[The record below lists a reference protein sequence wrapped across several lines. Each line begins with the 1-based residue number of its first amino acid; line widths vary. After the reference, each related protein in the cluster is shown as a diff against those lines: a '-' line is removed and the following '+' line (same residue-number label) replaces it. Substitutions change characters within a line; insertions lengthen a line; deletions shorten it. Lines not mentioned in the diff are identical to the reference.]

1 MFLICFNILIRII
14 THNNNFFM
22 ALAKATTLSLDA
34 KNNYG
39 IVYTPDPLVNQIL
52 DLIPKHYYENPHLK
66 WLDVGA
72 GNGAFSLNLYNRLAT
87 HLATAFP
94 NLETRRSHIIKNMIT
109 MCEIYPPHIEK
120 LRELFSQDANII
132 TSDFLLLN
140 KDLKQFDF
148 IIGNPPYNI
157 NGALK
162 TPTNK
167 SLKKNN
173 GGKQIYVDF
182 VNKSLSLLHKG
193 GHLALIIPSLWLKPD
208 KAGLYYSLLHSN
220 FVIEKLHCLSASET
234 QKAFLYKAQ
243 TPTCFFYGHLK
254 EQTKETKEIKQITL
268 SIYDKL
274 NDCYIDYVLR
284 PNYPIPINGINIINK
299 LLAYV
304 DKLGHLKVYKSNSPP
319 KNSLFYNDNKNNDNA
334 NINIHTTKLYKKTPL
349 LIINYS
355 NNLQHYANQPKL
367 ILAHKMYG
375 FPYLDC
381 SGVYG
386 ISARDNYIL
395 TTTDYSINELQQIQ
409 AFLSTKIA
417 LFIFSTTN
425 YRMRYLERY
434 AFQFIPNITKLEG
447 FPNLVNLNPISREKL
462 ISNFFNFSNEE
473 EIIIKNSFANYNDF

>member
-1 MFLICFNILIRII
+1 
-14 THNNNFFM
+14 M
-22 ALAKATTLSLDA
+22 ATAIANDA

-39 IVYTPDPLVNQIL
+39 IVYTPNPLVVQIL

-72 GNGAFSLNLYNRLAT
+72 GNGAFTLNLYNRLLT

-94 NLETRRSHIIKNMIT
+94 NLESRRHHIIKNMIT

-120 LRELFSQDANII
+120 LKSLFVPDANII

-140 KDLKQFDF
+140 KDLIRFDF

-173 GGKQIYVDF
+173 DGKQIYVDF
-182 VNKSLSLLHKG
+182 VKKSLSLLNPD

-208 KAGLYYSLLHSN
+208 KAGLYYALLHNN
-220 FVIEKLHCLSASET
+220 FVIEKLHCLSTNET

-243 TPTCFFYGHLK
+243 TPTCFFYGYLK
-254 EQTKETKEIKQITL
+254 EETKETKETKQAKQVSL
-268 SIYDKL
+268 AIYDKL
-274 NDCYIDYVLR
+274 NKCFVNYVLR
-284 PNYPIPINGINIINK
+284 PNYPIPTNGISIINK
-299 LLAYV
+299 LLTYV
-304 DKLGHLKVYKSNSPP
+304 DKVGHLKVYKSNSPP
-319 KNSLFYNDNKNNDNA
+319 KNSLFYNDNKTNDNKTNDYKTNANTNA
-334 NINIHTTKLYKKTPL
+334 NIQTTKLNKKTPL
-349 LIINYS
+349 LITNYS

-375 FPYLDC
+375 FPYLDS
-381 SGVYG
+381 SGIYG
-386 ISARDNYIL
+386 ICARDNYIL
-395 TTTDYSINELQQIQ
+395 TSADYSLNELQQIQ

-434 AFQFIPNITKLEG
+434 AFQFIPAITKLPE
-447 FPNLVNLNPISREKL
+447 FPSLLNLDRISREKL
-462 ISNFFNFSNEE
+462 IINFFNFSNNE
-473 EIIIKNSFANYNDF
+473 EIIINNSFANYNYFIDAF

>member
-1 MFLICFNILIRII
+1 
-14 THNNNFFM
+14 M
-22 ALAKATTLSLDA
+22 ATATTDA

-39 IVYTPDPLVNQIL
+39 IVYTPDPLVDKIL

-72 GNGAFSLNLYNRLAT
+72 GNGAFSQNLYNRLAT
-87 HLATAFP
+87 HLTKTFP

-120 LRELFSQDANII
+120 LNELFSQEANII
-132 TSDFLLLN
+132 TSDFLLIN
-140 KDLKQFDF
+140 KDVKSFDFDFDF

-173 GGKQIYVDF
+173 DGKQIYVDF
-182 VNKSLSLLHKG
+182 VKKSLTLLNPG

-208 KAGLYYSLLHSN
+208 KAGLYYALLHSN
-220 FVIEKLHCLSASET
+220 FVIEKLNCLNTSET

-243 TPTCFFYGHLK
+243 TPTCFFYGHLTK
-254 EQTKETKEIKQITL
+254 EKEETKEAKQLTL
-268 SIYDKL
+268 AIYDKL
-274 NDCYIDYVLR
+274 NKCYSNYVLR
-284 PNYPIPINGINIINK
+284 ANYPIPTNGINIINK
-299 LLAYV
+299 LLHYV
-304 DKLGHLKVYKSNSPP
+304 DKVGHLKVYKSNSPP
-319 KNSLFYNDNKNNDNA
+319 KNSLFTNA
-334 NINIHTTKLYKKTPL
+334 NANANANATHPNIQTTKLCKKTPL

-375 FPYLDC
+375 FPYLDS

-386 ISARDNYIL
+386 ISARDNYVL
-395 TTTDYSINELQQIQ
+395 TSADYSLNELIEIQ

-434 AFQFIPNITKLEG
+434 AFQYIPAITKLQD
-447 FPNLVNLNPISREKL
+447 FPSLLNLDPISREKL
-462 ISNFFNFSNEE
+462 IVKFFNFSLNEE
-473 EIIIKNSFANYNDF
+473 TIINNSFAKYNYFI

>member
-1 MFLICFNILIRII
+1 M
-14 THNNNFFM
+14 TSVS
-22 ALAKATTLSLDA
+22 APLSVDA

-39 IVYTPDPLVNQIL
+39 IVYTPYPLVDKIL
-52 DLIPKHYYENPHLK
+52 DLIPKHYYENPALK

-72 GNGAFSLNLYNRLAT
+72 GNGAFSLNLYNRLVTNLAAT
-87 HLATAFP
+87 FP
-94 NLETRRSHIIKNMIT
+94 NMETRRSHIIKNMIT

-120 LRELFSQDANII
+120 LKELFSQDANIL
-132 TSDFLLLN
+132 TSDFLTLELN
-140 KDLKQFDF
+140 KDVKHFDF

-167 SLKKNN
+167 TLKKESD
-173 GGKQIYVDF
+173 GKQIYVDF
-182 VNKSLSLLHKG
+182 VNKSLTLLNPG

-208 KAGLYYSLLHSN
+208 KAGLYYSLLHNN
-220 FVIEKLHCLSASET
+220 FVIEKLYCLSTSET

-254 EQTKETKEIKQITL
+254 EQQKQEQQKQITKEQVSL

-274 NDCYIDYVLR
+274 NDCNINYVLR
-284 PNYPIPINGINIINK
+284 PNYPIPTNGINIINK
-299 LLAYV
+299 LLHYV
-304 DKLGHLKVYKSNSPP
+304 DRIGHLKVYKSNSPP
-319 KNSLFYNDNKNNDNA
+319 KNSLF
-334 NINIHTTKLYKKTPL
+334 NIIDTSSTFIVNPNIQTTKLYKKTPL

-355 NNLQHYANQPKL
+355 NNIQHYANQPKL

-375 FPYLDC
+375 FPYLDS

-395 TTTDYSINELQQIQ
+395 TSADYSINELQQIQ

-434 AFQFIPNITKLEG
+434 AFQFIPNITKIKE
-447 FPNLVNLNPISREKL
+447 FPNLLNLNPISREKL
-462 ISNFFNFSNEE
+462 IINFFNFSIKEE
-473 EIIIKNSFANYNDF
+473 TIIKNSFADYNYF

>member
-1 MFLICFNILIRII
+1 MDTSN
-14 THNNNFFM
+14 
-22 ALAKATTLSLDA
+22 DA

-39 IVYTPDPLVNQIL
+39 IVYTPSPLVDKIL

-72 GNGAFSLNLYNRLAT
+72 GNGAFSLNLYNRLVT
-87 HLATAFP
+87 NLAQTFP
-94 NLETRRSHIIKNMIT
+94 NLETRRNHIIKNMISL
-109 MCEIYPPHIEK
+109 CEIYPPHIEK
-120 LRELFSQDANII
+120 LNELFSRDANII
-132 TSDFLLLN
+132 SSDFLTLELN
-140 KDLKQFDF
+140 KDVKHFDF

-173 GGKQIYVDF
+173 DGKQIYVDF
-182 VNKSLSLLHKG
+182 VNKSLTLLNKG

-220 FVIEKLHCLSASET
+220 FVIEKLHCLNTSET

-254 EQTKETKEIKQITL
+254 EKEKEKEKDKHISL
-268 SIYDKL
+268 AIYDKL
-274 NDCYIDYVLR
+274 NKSYVDYVLR
-284 PNYPIPINGINIINK
+284 PNYPIPTNGINIINK
-299 LLAYV
+299 LLHYV
-304 DKLGHLKVYKSNSPP
+304 DKVGHLKVYKTNSPP
-319 KNSLFYNDNKNNDNA
+319 KNSLFYNNNNNNNNNNLNIQTTRLDN
-334 NINIHTTKLYKKTPL
+334 KTPL

-375 FPYLDC
+375 FPYLDS

-386 ISARDNYIL
+386 ISTRDNYIL
-395 TTTDYSINELQQIQ
+395 TSADYSINELREIQ

-434 AFQFIPNITKLEG
+434 AFQYIPAITKLKE
-447 FPNLVNLNPISREKL
+447 FPSLLNLDPNSREKL
-462 ISNFFNFSNEE
+462 IINFFNFSNNEE
-473 EIIIKNSFANYNDF
+473 TIINNSFANYNYFIDAY

>member
-1 MFLICFNILIRII
+1 
-14 THNNNFFM
+14 M
-22 ALAKATTLSLDA
+22 AIATTNDA

-39 IVYTPDPLVNQIL
+39 IVYTPDSLINQIL
-52 DLIPKHYYENPHLK
+52 DLLPKHYYENPHLK

-72 GNGAFSLNLYNRLAT
+72 GNGAFSLNLYNRLVT
-87 HLATAFP
+87 HLATTFP

-120 LRELFSQDANII
+120 LKSLFSPDANII

-140 KDLKQFDF
+140 KDLNRFDF

-173 GGKQIYVDF
+173 DGKQIYVDF
-182 VNKSLSLLHKG
+182 VKKSLSLLNHG

-220 FVIEKLHCLSASET
+220 FVIEKLHCLNTSET

-254 EQTKETKEIKQITL
+254 TKEAKQPTL
-268 SIYDKL
+268 AIYDKL
-274 NDCYIDYVLR
+274 NKCFVNYVLR
-284 PNYPIPINGINIINK
+284 ANYPIPTNGISIINK
-299 LLAYV
+299 LLSYV
-304 DKLGHLKVYKSNSPP
+304 DKVGHLKVYKSNSPP
-319 KNSLFYNDNKNNDNA
+319 KNSLFTNANDNA
-334 NINIHTTKLYKKTPL
+334 NANANANPNIQTTKLCKKTPL

-375 FPYLDC
+375 FPYLDS
-381 SGVYG
+381 SGIYG
-386 ISARDNYIL
+386 ICARDNYIL
-395 TTTDYSINELQQIQ
+395 TSADYSLNELKQIQ

-417 LFIFSTTN
+417 LFIF
-425 YRMRYLERY
+425 LI
-434 AFQFIPNITKLEG
+434 F
-447 FPNLVNLNPISREKL
+447 NL
-462 ISNFFNFSNEE
+462 
-473 EIIIKNSFANYNDF
+473 

>member
-1 MFLICFNILIRII
+1 
-14 THNNNFFM
+14 M
-22 ALAKATTLSLDA
+22 ATATTDA

-39 IVYTPDPLVNQIL
+39 IVYTPNPLVDKIL

-72 GNGAFSLNLYNRLAT
+72 GNGAFSQNLYNRLVT
-87 HLATAFP
+87 HLTKTFP

-120 LRELFSQDANII
+120 LSELFSQEANII
-132 TSDFLLLN
+132 TSDFLTLELN
-140 KDLKQFDF
+140 KDVKSFDF

-173 GGKQIYVDF
+173 DGKQIYVDF
-182 VNKSLSLLHKG
+182 VKKSLTLLNPG

-208 KAGLYYSLLHSN
+208 KAGLYYALLHSN
-220 FVIEKLHCLSASET
+220 FVIEKLHCLNTSET

-243 TPTCFFYGHLK
+243 TPTCFFYGHL
-254 EQTKETKEIKQITL
+254 TKETKEKQTKEKEKEAKQLTL
-268 SIYDKL
+268 AIYDKL
-274 NDCYIDYVLR
+274 NKCYSDYVLR
-284 PNYPIPINGINIINK
+284 ANYPIPTNGINIINK
-299 LLAYV
+299 LLHYV
-304 DKLGHLKVYKSNSPP
+304 DKVGHLKVYKSNSPP
-319 KNSLFYNDNKNNDNA
+319 KNSLFYTNA
-334 NINIHTTKLYKKTPL
+334 NASPHPNIQTTKLCKKTPL

-375 FPYLDC
+375 FPYLDS

-395 TTTDYSINELQQIQ
+395 TSTDYSLNELQEIQ

-434 AFQFIPNITKLEG
+434 AFQYIPAITKLQD
-447 FPNLVNLNPISREKL
+447 FPSLLNLDPISREKL
-462 ISNFFNFSNEE
+462 IVNFFNFSLNEE
-473 EIIIKNSFANYNDF
+473 TIINNSFANYNYFI

>member
-1 MFLICFNILIRII
+1 
-14 THNNNFFM
+14 M
-22 ALAKATTLSLDA
+22 ATAIANDA

-39 IVYTPDPLVNQIL
+39 IVYTPEPLVDQIL

-72 GNGAFSLNLYNRLAT
+72 GNGAFSLNLYNRLVT
-87 HLATAFP
+87 HLATTFP
-94 NLETRRSHIIKNMIT
+94 NLESRRSHIIKNMIT

-120 LRELFSQDANII
+120 LSDLFVPDANII

-140 KDLKQFDF
+140 KDLNHFDF

-173 GGKQIYVDF
+173 DGKQIYVDF
-182 VNKSLSLLHKG
+182 VKKSLILLNPG

-208 KAGLYYSLLHSN
+208 KAGLYYALLHSN
-220 FVIEKLHCLSASET
+220 FVIEKLHCLNTSET

-254 EQTKETKEIKQITL
+254 IKEEKEETTQPTL
-268 SIYDKL
+268 AIYDKL
-274 NDCYIDYVLR
+274 NKCFVNYVLR
-284 PNYPIPINGINIINK
+284 ANYPIPTNGISIINK
-299 LLAYV
+299 LLTYV
-304 DKLGHLKVYKSNSPP
+304 DKVGHLKVYKSNSPP
-319 KNSLFYNDNKNNDNA
+319 KNSLFYNDNPNNITNP
-334 NINIHTTKLYKKTPL
+334 NIQTTKLHKKTPL

-375 FPYLDC
+375 FPYLDS
-381 SGVYG
+381 SGIYG
-386 ISARDNYIL
+386 ICARDNYIL
-395 TTTDYSINELQQIQ
+395 TSADYSLNELKQIQ

-434 AFQFIPNITKLEG
+434 AFQFIPAITKLPD
-447 FPNLVNLNPISREKL
+447 FPNLLNSEPVSREKL
-462 ISNFFNFSNEE
+462 IINFFNFSSNEE
-473 EIIIKNSFANYNDF
+473 TIINNSFANYNYFI

>member
-1 MFLICFNILIRII
+1 
-14 THNNNFFM
+14 M
-22 ALAKATTLSLDA
+22 ATSTSTSIANDA

-39 IVYTPDPLVNQIL
+39 IVYSPDPLVVQIL
-52 DLIPKHYYENPHLK
+52 DLIPKHHYENPHLK

-72 GNGAFSLNLYNRLAT
+72 GNGAFTLNLYNRLLN
-87 HLATAFP
+87 HLATTFP
-94 NLETRRSHIIKNMIT
+94 NLESRRHHIIKNMIT

-120 LRELFSQDANII
+120 LKSLFYPDANII

-140 KDLKQFDF
+140 KDLTCFDF

-173 GGKQIYVDF
+173 DGKQIYVDF
-182 VNKSLSLLHKG
+182 VKKSLSLLNPD

-208 KAGLYYSLLHSN
+208 KAGLYYELLHSN
-220 FVIEKLHCLSASET
+220 FVIEKLHCLSTSET

-254 EQTKETKEIKQITL
+254 ETKEKEKTQPCL

-274 NDCYIDYVLR
+274 NKCYINYVLR
-284 PNYPIPINGINIINK
+284 PDYPIPSNGINIINK
-299 LLAYV
+299 LLIYV
-304 DKLGHLKVYKSNSPP
+304 DKVGHLKVYKSNSPS
-319 KNSLFYNDNKNNDNA
+319 KKSLFCNNNSIFA
-334 NINIHTTKLYKKTPL
+334 NLNIQTTMLHKKTPL
-349 LIINYS
+349 LITNYS
-355 NNLQHYANQPKL
+355 NNLQHYAEQPKL

-375 FPYLDC
+375 FPYLDS
-381 SGVYG
+381 SGAYG
-386 ISARDNYIL
+386 ISSRDNYIL
-395 TTTDYSINELQQIQ
+395 TSADYSINELQQIQ
-409 AFLSTKIA
+409 AFLSTKIE

-434 AFQFIPNITKLEG
+434 AFQFIPAITKIKD
-447 FPNLVNLNPISREKL
+447 FPNLLNLDCVSREKL
-462 ISNFFNFSNEE
+462 IINFFNFSGNEE
-473 EIIIKNSFANYNDF
+473 TIINKCFANYNYFIDAC

>member
-1 MFLICFNILIRII
+1 
-14 THNNNFFM
+14 M
-22 ALAKATTLSLDA
+22 AIATTTTDA

-39 IVYTPDPLVNQIL
+39 IVYTPDPLINQIL
-52 DLIPKHYYENPHLK
+52 DLIPKHHYENQHLK

-72 GNGAFSLNLYNRLAT
+72 GNGAFTLNLYNRLLT
-87 HLATAFP
+87 HLALAFP
-94 NLETRRSHIIKNMIT
+94 NLETRRTHIIKNMIT

-120 LRELFSQDANII
+120 LKSLFVPDANVI
-132 TSDFLLLN
+132 SNDFLSLN
-140 KDLKQFDF
+140 KDLIRFDF

-173 GGKQIYVDF
+173 DGKQIYVDF
-182 VNKSLSLLHKG
+182 VKKSLSLLNPC

-208 KAGLYYSLLHSN
+208 KAGLYCALLHSN
-220 FVIEKLHCLSASET
+220 FVIEKLHCLSTNET
-234 QKAFLYKAQ
+234 QKAFSYKAQ

-254 EQTKETKEIKQITL
+254 EEEEIKEEETKETKEAKQVNL
-268 SIYDKL
+268 AIYDKL
-274 NDCYIDYVLR
+274 NNCYVDYALR
-284 PNYPIPINGINIINK
+284 PNYPIPTNGINIINK
-299 LLAYV
+299 LLLYV
-304 DKLGHLKVYKSNSPP
+304 DKIGYLKVYKSNSPP
-319 KNSLFYNDNKNNDNA
+319 KNSVFANTNTNANNTLIA

-355 NNLQHYANQPKL
+355 NSIQHYANQPKL

-375 FPYLDC
+375 FPYLDS
-381 SGVYG
+381 SGTYG
-386 ISARDNYIL
+386 ICARDNYIL
-395 TTTDYSINELQQIQ
+395 TTKDYSLNELKEIQ

-434 AFQFIPNITKLEG
+434 AFQYIPAITKIKE
-447 FPNLVNLNPISREKL
+447 FPNLLNLDCISREKL
-462 ISNFFNFSNEE
+462 IINFFNFSSNEE
-473 EIIIKNSFANYNDF
+473 TIINKCFANYNYFIDAC

>member
-1 MFLICFNILIRII
+1 
-14 THNNNFFM
+14 M
-22 ALAKATTLSLDA
+22 AIANDA

-39 IVYTPDPLVNQIL
+39 IVYTTDPLINQIL

-72 GNGAFSLNLYNRLAT
+72 GNGAFSLNLYNRLVN
-87 HLATAFP
+87 HLATTFP
-94 NLETRRSHIIKNMIT
+94 NLETRRTHIIKNMIT

-120 LRELFSQDANII
+120 LRDLFSQDANII

-140 KDLKQFDF
+140 KDVTCFDF

-173 GGKQIYVDF
+173 DGKQIYVDF
-182 VNKSLSLLHKG
+182 VKKSLILLNHG

-220 FVIEKLHCLSASET
+220 FVIEKLHCLNTSET

-254 EQTKETKEIKQITL
+254 TKETKETKEAKEAKQTTQPTL
-268 SIYDKL
+268 AIYDKL
-274 NDCYIDYVLR
+274 NKCFVNYVLR
-284 PNYPIPINGINIINK
+284 ANYPIPTNGISIINK
-299 LLAYV
+299 LLTYV
-304 DKLGHLKVYKSNSPP
+304 DKVGHLKVYKSNSPP
-319 KNSLFYNDNKNNDNA
+319 KNSLFTNA
-334 NINIHTTKLYKKTPL
+334 NANANPNPNANPNIQTTKLHKKTPL

-375 FPYLDC
+375 FPYLDS
-381 SGVYG
+381 SGIYG
-386 ISARDNYIL
+386 ICARDNYIL
-395 TTTDYSINELQQIQ
+395 TSTDYSLNELKQIQ

-434 AFQFIPNITKLEG
+434 AFQFIPAITKLPD
-447 FPNLVNLNPISREKL
+447 FPNLLNSEPISREKL
-462 ISNFFNFSNEE
+462 IINFFNFSSNEE
-473 EIIIKNSFANYNDF
+473 TIINNSFANYNYFIDAY

>member
-1 MFLICFNILIRII
+1 MD
-14 THNNNFFM
+14 TSNN
-22 ALAKATTLSLDA
+22 A

-39 IVYTPDPLVNQIL
+39 IVYTPDPLVDKIL

-72 GNGAFSLNLYNRLAT
+72 GNGAFSLNLYNRLVT
-87 HLATAFP
+87 NLAQTFP
-94 NLETRRSHIIKNMIT
+94 NLETRRNHIIKNMISL
-109 MCEIYPPHIEK
+109 CEIYPPHIEK
-120 LRELFSQDANII
+120 LNELFSRDANII
-132 TSDFLLLN
+132 SSDFLTLELN
-140 KDLKQFDF
+140 KDVKHFDF

-173 GGKQIYVDF
+173 DGKQIYVDF
-182 VNKSLSLLHKG
+182 VKKSLTLLNKC

-220 FVIEKLHCLSASET
+220 FVIEKLHCLNTSET

-254 EQTKETKEIKQITL
+254 EKEKEKEKDKQVSL
-268 SIYDKL
+268 AIYDKL
-274 NDCYIDYVLR
+274 NKSYVDYVLR
-284 PNYPIPINGINIINK
+284 PNYPIPTNGINIINK
-299 LLAYV
+299 LLHYV
-304 DKLGHLKVYKSNSPP
+304 DKVGHLKVYKSNNPP
-319 KNSLFYNDNKNNDNA
+319 KNSLFYNNNNNNNNNPHP
-334 NINIHTTKLYKKTPL
+334 NIQTTKLYKKTPL

-375 FPYLDC
+375 FPYLDS

-386 ISARDNYIL
+386 ISTRDNYIL
-395 TTTDYSINELQQIQ
+395 TSADYSINELREIQ

-434 AFQFIPNITKLEG
+434 AFQYIPAITKLKE
-447 FPNLVNLNPISREKL
+447 FPSLLNLDPNSREKL
-462 ISNFFNFSNEE
+462 IINFFNFSNNEE
-473 EIIIKNSFANYNDF
+473 TIINNSFANYNYFIDAY

>member
-1 MFLICFNILIRII
+1 M
-14 THNNNFFM
+14 
-22 ALAKATTLSLDA
+22 ATTTTTDA

-39 IVYTPDPLVNQIL
+39 IVYTPNPLVDKIL

-72 GNGAFSLNLYNRLAT
+72 GNGAFSQNLYNRLVT
-87 HLATAFP
+87 HLTKTFP

-120 LRELFSQDANII
+120 LNQLFSRDANII
-132 TSDFLLLN
+132 SSDFLTLELN
-140 KDLKQFDF
+140 KDVKSFDF

-173 GGKQIYVDF
+173 DGKQIYVDF
-182 VNKSLSLLHKG
+182 VKKSLTLLNPG

-208 KAGLYYSLLHSN
+208 KAGLYYALLHSN
-220 FVIEKLHCLSASET
+220 FVIEKLHCLNTSET

-243 TPTCFFYGHLK
+243 TPTCFFYGHL
-254 EQTKETKEIKQITL
+254 TKEKEAKQLTL
-268 SIYDKL
+268 AIYDKL
-274 NDCYIDYVLR
+274 NKCYSDYVLR
-284 PNYPIPINGINIINK
+284 ANYPIPTNGINIINK
-299 LLAYV
+299 LLHYV
-304 DKLGHLKVYKSNSPP
+304 DKVGHLKVYKSNSPP
-319 KNSLFYNDNKNNDNA
+319 KNSLFYTNA
-334 NINIHTTKLYKKTPL
+334 NASPHPNIQTTKLCKKTPL

-375 FPYLDC
+375 FPYLDS

-395 TTTDYSINELQQIQ
+395 TSADYSLNELIEIQ

-434 AFQFIPNITKLEG
+434 AFQYIPAITKLPD
-447 FPNLVNLNPISREKL
+447 FPSLLNLEPNSREKL
-462 ISNFFNFSNEE
+462 IVKFFNFSLNEE
-473 EIIIKNSFANYNDF
+473 TIINNSFANYNYFI

>member
-1 MFLICFNILIRII
+1 MATIL
-14 THNNNFFM
+14 TP
-22 ALAKATTLSLDA
+22 LSLDA

-39 IVYTPDPLVNQIL
+39 IVYTPDPLVDKIL

-72 GNGAFSLNLYNRLAT
+72 GNGAFSQNLYNRLVT
-87 HLATAFP
+87 NLAQTFP
-94 NLETRRSHIIKNMIT
+94 NLETRRNHIIKNMISL
-109 MCEIYPPHIEK
+109 CEIYPPHIEK
-120 LRELFSQDANII
+120 LNELFSRDANII
-132 TSDFLLLN
+132 SSDFLTLELN
-140 KDLKQFDF
+140 KDVKHFDF

-162 TPTNK
+162 TPTNTT
-167 SLKKNN
+167 LKKQSD
-173 GGKQIYVDF
+173 GKQIYVDF
-182 VNKSLSLLHKG
+182 VNKSLTLLKQG

-220 FVIEKLHCLSASET
+220 FVIEKLHCLNTSET

-243 TPTCFFYGHLK
+243 TPTCFFYGHSK
-254 EQTKETKEIKQITL
+254 EKEKEKEKDKHISL
-268 SIYDKL
+268 AIYDKL
-274 NDCYIDYVLR
+274 NKSYVDYVLR
-284 PNYPIPINGINIINK
+284 PNYPIPTNGINIINK
-299 LLAYV
+299 LLHYV
-304 DKLGHLKVYKSNSPP
+304 DKVGHLKVYKSNSPP
-319 KNSLFYNDNKNNDNA
+319 KNSLFYNNNNNNNNPHP
-334 NINIHTTKLYKKTPL
+334 NIQTTKLYNKTPL

-375 FPYLDC
+375 FPYLDS

-386 ISARDNYIL
+386 ISTRDNYIL
-395 TTTDYSINELQQIQ
+395 TSADYSINELQEIQ

-434 AFQFIPNITKLEG
+434 AFQYIPAITKIKE
-447 FPNLVNLNPISREKL
+447 FPSLLNLDPNSREKL
-462 ISNFFNFSNEE
+462 IVKFFNFSLNEE
-473 EIIIKNSFANYNDF
+473 TIINNSFANYNYFIDAY

>member
-1 MFLICFNILIRII
+1 
-14 THNNNFFM
+14 M
-22 ALAKATTLSLDA
+22 ATANDA

-39 IVYTPDPLVNQIL
+39 IVYSPDPLVVQIL
-52 DLIPKHYYENPHLK
+52 DLIPKHHYENPHLK

-72 GNGAFSLNLYNRLAT
+72 GNGAFTLNLYNRLLN
-87 HLATAFP
+87 HLATTFP
-94 NLETRRSHIIKNMIT
+94 NLESRRHHIIKNMIT

-120 LRELFSQDANII
+120 LKSLFYPDANANII

-140 KDLKQFDF
+140 KDLTCFDF

-173 GGKQIYVDF
+173 DGKQIYVDF
-182 VNKSLSLLHKG
+182 VKKSLSLLNPH

-208 KAGLYYSLLHSN
+208 KAGLYYELLHSN
-220 FVIEKLHCLSASET
+220 FVIEKLHCLSTSET

-254 EQTKETKEIKQITL
+254 ETKETKEKEKTQPCL

-274 NDCYIDYVLR
+274 NKCYINYVLR
-284 PNYPIPINGINIINK
+284 PDYPIPSNGINIINK
-299 LLAYV
+299 LLIYV
-304 DKLGHLKVYKSNSPP
+304 DKVGHLKVYKSNSPS
-319 KNSLFYNDNKNNDNA
+319 KKSLFCNNNSNFA
-334 NINIHTTKLYKKTPL
+334 NLNIQTIMLHKKTPL
-349 LIINYS
+349 LITNYS
-355 NNLQHYANQPKL
+355 NNLQHYAEQPKL

-375 FPYLDC
+375 FPYLDS
-381 SGVYG
+381 SGAYG
-386 ISARDNYIL
+386 ISSRDNYIL
-395 TTTDYSINELQQIQ
+395 TSADYSINELQQIQ

-434 AFQFIPNITKLEG
+434 AFQFIPDITKIKD
-447 FPNLVNLNPISREKL
+447 FPNLLNLDCVSREKL
-462 ISNFFNFSNEE
+462 IINFFNFSSNEE
-473 EIIIKNSFANYNDF
+473 TIINKCFANYNYFIDAC